1 MKFVRSME
9 PYKGSNIDQNPFK
22 TFKDLIIPLALKAPQ
37 SHTPWLATKY
47 SSPRGSVDEEGAHSS

>member
-1 MKFVRSME
+1 ME